1 MIKQKVDIGA
11 FRHTDSQSS
20 LNFSRFLSKLLFCKT
35 PKFRVK
41 GGSKNFKMAY
51 NSTCLFDRW
60 TMESCAL
67 NDPWSH
73 DGKSYIIRELNE
85 LEQMTCAWYK
95 PDRNK
100 DALFLSASC
109 IRVKKQKSWIAIIQK
124 NIYDFIFTLNYCCES
139 FPTFHWIRY
148 SLTMLL
154 VYQN

>member
-1 MIKQKVDIGA
+1 MIKQKVVIGA

-41 GGSKNFKMAY
+41 GEFQDDIQLYM
-51 NSTCLFDRW
+51 LFDRW

-73 DGKSYIIRELNE
+73 DGKSYIVRELNG

-109 IRVKKQKSWIAIIQK
+109 IRVKKQKS
-124 NIYDFIFTLNYCCES
+124 
-139 FPTFHWIRY
+139 
-148 SLTMLL
+148 
-154 VYQN
+154 